1 MLSLGMQS
9 WHCDA
14 SSIFSII
21 KEKYTNINTHLWN
34 FTVLLFYMPFCNLF
48 SLDITSWTFFSV
60 NRFGC
65 STLLLTYTKYKN
77 MNVCQNVQLICRI
90 LLPWSMVVT
99 IKILKH
105 IFKLWC
111 FHFCRIVLRYVCSNV
126 FSGYFLKRLWQFTL
140 PPTVYEKVYLPES

>member
-34 FTVLLFYMPFCNLF
+34 FTVLLFYMPFCNVF

-60 NRFGC
+60 NRLGC

-105 IFKLWC
+105 ISKLWC